1 MQRCNFNAYH
11 VFVKLCANCYY
22 QVDQTQDAA
31 SICCV
36 VCGGKGENRS
46 IFCHHLHQH
55 HHHKCHL
62 QMLSMQRPTLLQSR
76 MSNPTLAAPQ
86 ASLQKTVTNW
96 IIHVYFTP
104 HACRLC
110 CLSKI
115 LKTNISLQLM
125 GRSEFQVRITS
136 SSSKIKKI
144 NNFGFISPTHFY
156 VFPKHLLQLTLT

>member
-1 MQRCNFNAYH
+1 MAETFNLDVMDKLLAKVQFQYPAPKFNAYH
-11 VFVKLCANCYY
+11 VFDKLCANCYY

-46 IFCHHLHQH
+46 MFFYHGKACFCHHLHQH

-86 ASLQKTVTNW
+86 ASLQKTVTD
-96 IIHVYFTP
+96 HTCVFHPT
-104 HACRLC
+104 RLSPV
-110 CLSKI
+110 LFIKN
-115 LKTNISLQLM
+115 LKTNI
-125 GRSEFQVRITS
+125 VRPKITLWPPQ
-136 SSSKIKKI
+136 KQAC
-144 NNFGFISPTHFY
+144 N
-156 VFPKHLLQLTLT
+156 

>member
-1 MQRCNFNAYH
+1 MGETFNLDVMEKLLAKVQFQYPAPKFNAYH

-46 IFCHHLHQH
+46 MFFYHVKACFCHHLHQH

-115 LKTNISLQLM
+115 
-125 GRSEFQVRITS
+125 
-136 SSSKIKKI
+136 
-144 NNFGFISPTHFY
+144 
-156 VFPKHLLQLTLT
+156 